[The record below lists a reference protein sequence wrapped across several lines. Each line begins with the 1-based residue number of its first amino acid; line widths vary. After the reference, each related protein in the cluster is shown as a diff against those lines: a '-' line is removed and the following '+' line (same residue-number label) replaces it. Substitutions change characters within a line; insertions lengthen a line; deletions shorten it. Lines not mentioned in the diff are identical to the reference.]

1 MLLGLAL
8 ALFVIWLLAFVVF
21 HVVVGM
27 IHLLIFLAVIALIA
41 HFVRGRGPGAGR
53 PAA

>member
-1 MLLGLAL
+1 MLLAL
-8 ALFVIWLLAFVVF
+8 ALVLFVVWALAFVVF

-27 IHLLIFLAVIALIA
+27 IHLLVLLGVIALIA
-41 HFVRGRGPGAGR
+41 HFVRGRGAGR

>member
-1 MLLGLAL
+1 MLLAL
-8 ALFVIWLLAFVVF
+8 ALVLFVVWVLAFVVF

-27 IHLLIFLAVIALIA
+27 IHLLVLLGVIALIA
-41 HFVRGRGPGAGR
+41 HFVRGRGAGR

>member
-8 ALFVIWLLAFVVF
+8 VLFIVWVLAFVVF

-27 IHLLIFLAVIALIA
+27 IHLLVLLGVIALIA
-41 HFVRGRGPGAGR
+41 HFVRGRGAGR